1 MSLQKKSVSTIRIVK
16 GVPGG
21 EVSQPSQDFAIKRD
35 ILCSMRDGVVL
46 AVDVILPDDDGP
58 FPAILERTPYDK
70 NGSRH
75 AGTEDYARRGYAV
88 VLQDVRG
95 RFNSDGDFDPF
106 RQEHNDGFD
115 TINWIAEQQWCDG
128 NVGMI
133 GGSYGGQTQWYAAG
147 GAPKALKA
155 IIPVESPPGNLF
167 LNEPMYGGTMILCTV
182 EWASL
187 LGRKSFQTKAF
198 DDIYKEHRAYFDEL
212 NVEKAMEATGAQ
224 CRWWSEDWINHPTLD
239 TFWDSCGYE
248 QLWSKMTVP
257 ALNISGWWGLNFNG
271 APRNFVGMREQGAT
285 VEAREGQRLVI
296 GPWPH
301 WVNGS
306 RILNGVDLGVNAV
319 TGLSNYNLKFFDYYL
334 KGKTDNG
341 LQEDS
346 RVHVYVVGAN
356 EWWEADQWPLP
367 GTISTALYLRSEGR
381 ANSHRGNGS
390 LSFTQPGDELA
401 DEYIANPLDP
411 VTTHWNLHDGP
422 VDDRVVTERPDVL
435 CYTSETLTEAVDVV
449 GDISAV
455 LFASSSAKDCDWHI
469 RLVDVHPDGGARF
482 MCHGAL
488 RARFRN
494 GFEEVVLLRP
504 GEVTRFDISMTA
516 TGIRF
521 LPGHKIRI
529 EIASSWFNRFDRNL
543 QTGAENWMRDE
554 GEPVVATQQVF
565 HDEDHPSHII
575 LPIIPGIRG
584 TVTLTPLD
592 QLRQTH
598 SICAMLSG
606 Y

>member
-1 MSLQKKSVSTIRIVK
+1 MPSTKKSSRSVRSIIRVVK

-21 EVSQPSQDFAIKRD
+21 GGSHPNRDFTINRD
-35 ILCSMRDGVVL
+35 ILCPMRDGVAL
-46 AVDVILPDDDGP
+46 AVDVILPNGSAP

-115 TINWIAEQQWCDG
+115 TINWIAEQEWCDG

-133 GGSYGGQTQWYAAG
+133 GGSYSGQTQWYAAG

-155 IIPVESPPGNLF
+155 IIPVEAPPGNLF
-167 LNEPMYGGTMILCTV
+167 MNEPMYGGAMILCTV

-198 DDIYKEHRAYFDEL
+198 DDIYTEHRSYFDEL
-212 NVEKAMEATGAQ
+212 NVEKAMKATGSQ
-224 CRWWSEDWINHPTLD
+224 CRWWSEDWLNHPTLD
-239 TFWDSCGYE
+239 AFWESCGYE

-285 VEAREGQRLVI
+285 QEAREGQRLVI

-301 WVNGS
+301 WVNRG
-306 RILNGVDLGVNAV
+306 RMLNGQDFGLDAV
-319 TGLSNYNLKFFDYYL
+319 TGLRDYNLKFFDHYL
-334 KGKTDNG
+334 KGKTNNTLTD
-341 LQEDS
+341 DP
-346 RVHVYVVGAN
+346 RVHVFVVGAN
-356 EWWEADQWPLP
+356 EWWEADSWPLP
-367 GTISTALYLRSEGR
+367 NTQPTPLYLHSEGK
-381 ANSHRGNGS
+381 ANSHRGDGKV
-390 LSFTQPGDELA
+390 SFDKPEIQEVA
-401 DEYIANPLDP
+401 DTYRSDPLDP
-411 VTTHWNLHDGP
+411 VRSHWDIRNGP
-422 VDDRVVTERPDVL
+422 IDDSGLTERPDIL
-435 CYTSETLTEAVDVV
+435 CYTSEVITEAVDVV

-455 LFASSSAKDCDWHI
+455 LYASSSAKDCDWHI
-469 RLVDVHPDGGARF
+469 RLVDVYPNGTARF
-482 MCHGAL
+482 MCHGVL

-494 GFEEVVLLRP
+494 GFDKNQLLTP
-504 GEVTRFDISMTA
+504 NEITRFDIDMTA
-516 TGIRF
+516 AGIRF

-554 GEPVVATQQVF
+554 GEPVVATQKVF
-565 HDEDHPSHII
+565 HDASHPSHIV
-575 LPIIPGIRG
+575 LPIIP
-584 TVTLTPLD
+584 
-592 QLRQTH
+592 
-598 SICAMLSG
+598 SG
-606 Y
+606 SVQMSNKEFGSDAQ

>member
-1 MSLQKKSVSTIRIVK
+1 MSSQKESLPIGIPSIRVVT
-16 GVPGG
+16 GVPSGD
-21 EVSQPSQDFAIKRD
+21 VSQPTQNFTLKKD
-35 ILCSMRDGVVL
+35 ILCPMRDGVLL
-46 AVDVILPDDDGP
+46 AMDLLIPEGGGP
-58 FPAILERTPYDK
+58 FPVILERTPYDK
-70 NGSRH
+70 NNSRN
-75 AGTEDYARRGYAV
+75 ASTENYARCGYV
-88 VLQDVRG
+88 VALQDVRG
-95 RFNSDGDFDPF
+95 RFNSDGNFDPY
-106 RQEHNDGFD
+106 RQEHQDGFD
-115 TINWIAEQQWCDG
+115 TINWIDEQSWCDG

-133 GGSYGGQTQWYAAG
+133 GGSYSGQTQWYSASQT
-147 GAPKALKA
+147 PKALKA
-155 IIPVESPPGNLF
+155 IIPVESPPGNAF
-167 LNEPMYGGTMILCTV
+167 VNEPLYGGVMILALL
-182 EWASL
+182 EWNACMGRRSAKATDIQTL
-187 LGRKSFQTKAF
+187 LT
-198 DDIYKEHRAYFDEL
+198 EHKDYFDVL
-212 NVEKAMEATGAQ
+212 PLAKAGQASGVHCA
-224 CRWWSEDWINHPTLD
+224 WWEQVWLDHPSYD
-239 TFWDSCGYE
+239 DFWKSCGYE
-248 QLWSKMTVP
+248 HLWSKMTVP

-301 WVNGS
+301 WVNG
-306 RILNGVDLGVNAV
+306 RRTLNGVDLGVNAV
-319 TGLSNYNLKFFDYYL
+319 TGLSHYNLKFFDYYL

-341 LQEDS
+341 LLEDS

-367 GTISTALYLRSEGR
+367 GTIPTALYLHSEGR

-390 LSFTQPGDELA
+390 LSFTQPGDEPA

-422 VDDRVVTERPDVL
+422 VDDRAVTERPDVL
-435 CYTSETLTEAVDVV
+435 CYTSDTLTEAVDVV

-455 LFASSSAKDCDWHI
+455 LYASSSAKDCDWHI
-469 RLVDVHPDGGARF
+469 RLVDVHPDGSARF

-488 RARFRN
+488 RSRFRN
-494 GFEEVVLLRP
+494 GFEKMDLLTP
-504 GEVTRFDISMTA
+504 NEVTRFNISMTA

-554 GEPVVATQQVF
+554 GEPVVATQRVF

-575 LPIIPGIRG
+575 LPMIPTGA
-584 TVTLTPLD
+584 V
-592 QLRQTH
+592 
-598 SICAMLSG
+598 
-606 Y
+606 